1 MQLISKI
8 KDDVADVVHVQA
20 TSDSGETVK
29 KILPMKKYIEL
40 LTDSMEYS
48 QKMVSIGQIPNGYHD
63 GKVHPYEPD
72 TFSVSI
78 ALPKGLQQIV
88 YGTPPPRPPT

>member
-29 KILPMKKYIEL
+29 KILPMYFFIEN
-40 LTDSMEYS
+40 SS
-48 QKMVSIGQIPNGYHD
+48 
-63 GKVHPYEPD
+63 YEE
-72 TFSVSI
+72 I
-78 ALPKGLQQIV
+78 H
-88 YGTPPPRPPT
+88 

>member
-29 KILPMKKYIEL
+29 KN
-40 LTDSMEYS
+40 SS
-48 QKMVSIGQIPNGYHD
+48 
-63 GKVHPYEPD
+63 YEK
-72 TFSVSI
+72 I
-78 ALPKGLQQIV
+78 H
-88 YGTPPPRPPT
+88 